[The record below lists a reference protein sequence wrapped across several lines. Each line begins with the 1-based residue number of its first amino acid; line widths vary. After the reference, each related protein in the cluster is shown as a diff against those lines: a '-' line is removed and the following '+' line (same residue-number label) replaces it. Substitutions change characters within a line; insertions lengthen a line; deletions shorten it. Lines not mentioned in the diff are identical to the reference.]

1 MNRDPAKAQLDEVTL
16 AVVQNGLI
24 QACNEMDLAFQH
36 GAFSPVIAESMDR
49 SDGIYERDTG
59 DLIAQGD
66 WGMPIWVGCM
76 QFSTQAALAYIREH
90 GMTAEPGDVFI
101 FNDPYM
107 GGTHVMDVKFLRPY
121 FYDGELFA
129 WLSNSGHWPDC
140 GGMVPSGFSSTA
152 TEIEQEGL
160 RIPPVK
166 IFRRDVMDR
175 EIVSLILSNVRVA
188 EERIGD
194 IKAQIGALTVG
205 ERRLTQLLDRYGR
218 DTVEAVIAENRRRAE
233 QKMRAKI
240 ATIPDGDY
248 EGVAYNDS
256 DGIVNEPLKI
266 HLVMKKRGTE
276 LHFDLSRSSPPCKGP
291 LNSVLATTKSSV
303 YLAVKHVFP
312 DVPMNAGTFAPISI
326 DDPDGTYL
334 YAKYPSP
341 VAGCAAE
348 VSQRVCEA
356 VFAALVKAIPDRV
369 WAAPAGTVGNLSM
382 GGYDARTDR
391 RYVMYYI
398 SGGGYG
404 GSDKCDGMSN
414 GCSTTGNAATT
425 PVEVLEQLYPV
436 VFEHYKLGDGSPG
449 PGRHRG
455 GLGVNFRIRLESG
468 DAKCSFLMDHGRYGP
483 QGAEGGSDGGK
494 NRVVITRKDGS
505 KYHPPHLSKDEGIE
519 MAAGDVIEVWTPGGG
534 GFGDPFGRD
543 PAKVAKDVELGY
555 YSVAEAVSK
564 YGVAVRPE
572 DFAVD
577 ADRTRELRATSPG

>member
-1 MNRDPAKAQLDEVTL
+1 MSKAVDEITL
-16 AVVQNGLI
+16 TVIQNGLV
-24 QACNEMDLAFQH
+24 QVCNEMDIAFQRS
-36 GAFSPVIAESMDR
+36 AFSPVISEAMDR
-49 SDGIYERDTG
+49 SDGIYQGDTG
-59 DLIAQGD
+59 ELIAQGE

-90 GMTAEPGDVFI
+90 KMEVRPGDVFI

-107 GGTHVMDVKFLRPY
+107 GGTHVMDVKFLRPF
-121 FYDGELFA
+121 FYQGELFA

-140 GGMVPSGFSSTA
+140 GGMVPSGFSASA

-160 RIPPVK
+160 RLPPVK
-166 IFRRDVMDR
+166 IFREDVMDR
-175 EIVSLILSNVRVA
+175 EIVSIILSNVRVA

-194 IKAQIGALTVG
+194 IKAQIGALIVG
-205 ERRLTQLLDRYGR
+205 ERRFAQLLDRYGR
-218 DTVEAVIAENRRRAE
+218 DTVREAIATYRKRSA
-233 QKMRAKI
+233 QLMRAKI

-248 EGVAYNDS
+248 EGIAYNDS

-266 HLVMKKRGTE
+266 HLVMRKRGSD

-312 DVPMNAGTFAPISI
+312 DVPMNTGTFEPIHI

-334 YAKYPSP
+334 YAKYPRP

-356 VFAALVKAIPDRV
+356 VFSAMVKAIPGQV
-369 WAAPAGTVGNLSM
+369 WGAPAGTVGNLSI
-382 GGYDARTDR
+382 GGYDPRRDR

-404 GSDKCDGMSN
+404 GSEKCDGMSN

-425 PVEVLEQLYPV
+425 PVEVLEQFYPIR
-436 VFEHYKLGDGSPG
+436 FEHYRLHDSSPG

-455 GLGVNFRIRLESG
+455 GLGVNYKIRLVAGE
-468 DAKCSFLMDHGRYGP
+468 AKLSFMMDHGRVGP
-483 QGAEGGSDGGK
+483 QGAAGGRDGGCNK
-494 NRVVITRKDGS
+494 VIVTRADGS
-505 KYHPPHLSKDEGIE
+505 TYHPPHISKDEGIE
-519 MAAGDVIEVWTPGGG
+519 MAAGDVVEVWTPGGG
-534 GFGDPFGRD
+534 GFGDPFVRD
-543 PAKVAKDVELGY
+543 PQAVASDVRLGY
-555 YSVAEAVSK
+555 YDVAAAARD
-564 YGVAVRPE
+564 YGVAITPGR
-572 DFAVD
+572 FAVD
-577 ADRTRELRATSPG
+577 EATTATLRRKMLEPA

>member
-1 MNRDPAKAQLDEVTL
+1 MSKKLDEVTL

-24 QACNEMDLAFQH
+24 QVCNEMDLAFQRS
-36 GAFSPVIAESMDR
+36 AFSPVIAEAMDR

-59 DLIAQGD
+59 ALIAQGE

-76 QFSTQAALAYIREH
+76 QFSTQAALEYIKEKKL
-90 GMTAEPGDVFI
+90 TAEPGDVFI

-107 GGTHVMDVKFLRPY
+107 GGTHVMDVKFLRP
-121 FYDGELFA
+121 FYYKGKLFA

-140 GGMVPSGFSSTA
+140 GGMVPSGFSASA

-166 IFRRDVMDR
+166 IFRGDRMDE
-175 EIVSLILSNVRVA
+175 EIVSIILSNVRIA

-194 IKAQIGALTVG
+194 IKAQIGALIVG
-205 ERRLTQLLDRYGR
+205 ERRFTELLDRYGVE
-218 DTVEAVIAENRRRAE
+218 TVEAAIAESRKRAE

-248 EGVAYNDS
+248 EGIAYNDS

-266 HLVMKKRGTE
+266 HMIMKKRGSD
-276 LHFDLSRSSPPCKGP
+276 LHFDLSQSSPPCKGP
-291 LNSVLATTKSSV
+291 LNAVLATTKSSV

-312 DVPMNAGTFAPISI
+312 DVPMNAGTFAPIHI

-334 YAKYPSP
+334 YAKYPRP

-356 VFAALVKAIPDRV
+356 VFSAMVKAIPDRV
-369 WAAPAGTVGNLSM
+369 WGAPAGTVANLSI
-382 GGYDARTDR
+382 GGYDPADDK

-404 GSDKCDGMSN
+404 GSEKCDGMSN

-425 PVEVLEQLYPV
+425 PVEVLEQLYPIR
-436 VFEHYKLGDGSPG
+436 FEHYKLANGSPG

-455 GLGVNFRIRLESG
+455 GLGVNYRIKLLSG
-468 DAKCSFLMDHGRYGP
+468 EAKCSFMMDHGRFGP
-483 QGAEGGSDGGK
+483 QGAEGGRDGGV
-494 NRVVITRKDGS
+494 NRVVIQRTDGS
-505 KYHPPHLSKDEGIE
+505 EYHPPHLSKDEGIE
-519 MAAGDVIEVWTPGGG
+519 MQAGDVVEIWTPGGG
-534 GFGDPFGRD
+534 GFGNPLERD
-543 PAKVAKDVELGY
+543 PGAVARDVHLNY
-555 YSVAEAVSK
+555 YDAAAAQRD
-564 YGVAVRPE
+564 YGVV
-572 DFAVD
+572 VD
-577 ADRTRELRATSPG
+577 KAGARIDEAATARMRHKLSAAAS